1 MTNTYKGPARTYLF
15 VPGDRP
21 DRFAKALTSGADM
34 VIIDLEDAVAPTNKE
49 QARQSVAN
57 YSFAAHSICLRI
69 NGTATAWYADDQ
81 KLCALPGVNSVMLP
95 KVESASQVQ
104 RLAASVPAAIPI
116 LPFIETAQGYWHIQE
131 IAAVNRV
138 QRLVFGTLDFLLDLG
153 MSATGDE
160 LNSVRLQMVIA
171 SRVAGIAPPV
181 DGVTQDIKDLE
192 GLKSD
197 SLRARRLGFGGKTC
211 IHPSQIEIVNTCF
224 SYTEAELTWA
234 RKVVDAAA
242 AARGAVISLDGKMI
256 DRPVIERARVM
267 LDQSRGNINDQINVP
282 DTATN
287 SSSSR

>member
-1 MTNTYKGPARTYLF
+1 MTKLYKGLSRSYLF

-21 DRFAKALTSGADM
+21 DRFAKALASGADT
-34 VIIDLEDAVAPTNKE
+34 VIVDLEDAVAPVNKE
-49 QARQSVAN
+49 QARQLVAD
-57 YSFAAHSICLRI
+57 YPFAAHSICLRI
-69 NGTATAWYADDQ
+69 NGTATAWYAEDQ

-95 KVESASQVQ
+95 KVESASQVE
-104 RLAASVPAAIPI
+104 RLAALVPAAVPI
-116 LPFIETAQGYWHIQE
+116 LPFIETAQGYWHMQE
-131 IAAVNRV
+131 IAAAGRV

-153 MSATGDE
+153 MSVTGEE

-171 SRVAGIAPPV
+171 SRVAGIVPPI

-211 IHPSQIEIVNTCF
+211 IHPSQVEIVNTCF
-224 SYTEAELTWA
+224 SYTEVELAWA

-256 DRPVIERARVM
+256 DRPVIEQARVI
-267 LDQSRGNINDQINVP
+267 LEQTKGNIKG
-282 DTATN
+282 
-287 SSSSR
+287 